1 MTQTENDFTSSLKV
15 RHSSQLKSDSG
26 MGDAFCEDW
35 YCEPDDVPM
44 SSVKPSRNIQDVYF
58 EESLGGRKT
67 HLYV

>member
-1 MTQTENDFTSSLKV
+1 
-15 RHSSQLKSDSG
+15 